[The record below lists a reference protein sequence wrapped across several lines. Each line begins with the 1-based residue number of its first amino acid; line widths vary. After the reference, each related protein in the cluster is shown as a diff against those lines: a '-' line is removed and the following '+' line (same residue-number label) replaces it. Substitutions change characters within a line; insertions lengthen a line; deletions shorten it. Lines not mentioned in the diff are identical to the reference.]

1 MADNYIERQQ
11 EQYEARK
18 AAWKQAQKYG
28 KKKSTTVHPAESA
41 SCTPMTS
48 KSSPSK
54 RRVFITGGAEGIG
67 KAIVEAFCL
76 SGDQVAFCD
85 INEIAGQETAKAT
98 GSIFHKVDVSDK
110 DVLESC
116 MQRILSEWNDI
127 DIIINNVGISQFSS
141 ITETSVEDFDKILS
155 INLRP
160 VFITSRLLAIHRKE
174 QSSPN
179 PYGRIINIC
188 STRYLMSESGS
199 EGYAASKGGIYS
211 LTHALALSLSEWNIT
226 VNSIA
231 PGWIQTHDYDQLR
244 PEDHSQHPSR
254 RVGKPEDFGV
264 SDDES
269 EPHKK
274 EQTAS
279 SGQGYT
285 RTTTARRL
293 FRDPDNKLLGG
304 VASGLAAYFDW
315 DITLVRIL
323 MIVLLFVPY
332 CPMIILYIIGWIIIP
347 EARTA
352 AEKLSMRGEAVT
364 IENIGKTV
372 TDGFERVA
380 DGVNNFVNSDKPRT
394 FLQKVGDVF
403 VTIAAIILKI
413 FLVALVIIC
422 CPVLFVLAVVI
433 VALVFAVIAAL
444 VGGGALLYEML
455 PAIDW
460 TPIATISPVMTL
472 LGTIS
477 GIALIAI
484 PLGAFLY
491 TIMRQL
497 FHWSPMGTGLKWSL
511 FILWVLGLVIVI
523 INLSALGWQL
533 PLYGLH
539 CF

>member
-28 KKKSTTVHPAESA
+28 KKKSTTVHSAESA

-127 DIIINNVGISQFSS
+127 DIIVNNVGISQFSS

-254 RVGKPEDFGV
+254 RVGKPEDI
-264 SDDES
+264 
-269 EPHKK
+269 
-274 EQTAS
+274 
-279 SGQGYT
+279 
-285 RTTTARRL
+285 ARMSL
-293 FRDPDNKLLGG
+293 FLCEENNDFING
-304 VASGLAAYFDW
+304 
-315 DITLVRIL
+315 
-323 MIVLLFVPY
+323 
-332 CPMIILYIIGWIIIP
+332 
-347 EARTA
+347 
-352 AEKLSMRGEAVT
+352 
-364 IENIGKTV
+364 ENITI
-372 TDGFERVA
+372 DG
-380 DGVNNFVNSDKPRT
+380 G
-394 FLQKVGDVF
+394 
-403 VTIAAIILKI
+403 
-413 FLVALVIIC
+413 
-422 CPVLFVLAVVI
+422 
-433 VALVFAVIAAL
+433 
-444 VGGGALLYEML
+444 
-455 PAIDW
+455 
-460 TPIATISPVMTL
+460 MTKKMIYL
-472 LGTIS
+472 E
-477 GIALIAI
+477 
-484 PLGAFLY
+484 
-491 TIMRQL
+491 
-497 FHWSPMGTGLKWSL
+497 
-511 FILWVLGLVIVI
+511 
-523 INLSALGWQL
+523 
-533 PLYGLH
+533 
-539 CF
+539 

>member
-28 KKKSTTVHPAESA
+28 KKKSTTVHPTESA
-41 SCTPMTS
+41 SCTPMAL
-48 KSSPSK
+48 KSDPSK
-54 RRVFITGGAEGIG
+54 RRIFITGGAEGIG

-110 DVLESC
+110 DALESC

-127 DIIINNVGISQFSS
+127 DIIVNNVGISQFSS

-188 STRYLMSESGS
+188 STRYLMSEPGS

-254 RVGKPEDFGV
+254 RVGKPEDI
-264 SDDES
+264 
-269 EPHKK
+269 
-274 EQTAS
+274 
-279 SGQGYT
+279 
-285 RTTTARRL
+285 ARMCL
-293 FRDPDNKLLGG
+293 FLCEENNDFING
-304 VASGLAAYFDW
+304 
-315 DITLVRIL
+315 
-323 MIVLLFVPY
+323 
-332 CPMIILYIIGWIIIP
+332 
-347 EARTA
+347 
-352 AEKLSMRGEAVT
+352 
-364 IENIGKTV
+364 ENITI
-372 TDGFERVA
+372 DG
-380 DGVNNFVNSDKPRT
+380 G
-394 FLQKVGDVF
+394 
-403 VTIAAIILKI
+403 
-413 FLVALVIIC
+413 
-422 CPVLFVLAVVI
+422 
-433 VALVFAVIAAL
+433 
-444 VGGGALLYEML
+444 
-455 PAIDW
+455 
-460 TPIATISPVMTL
+460 MTKKMIYL
-472 LGTIS
+472 E
-477 GIALIAI
+477 
-484 PLGAFLY
+484 
-491 TIMRQL
+491 
-497 FHWSPMGTGLKWSL
+497 
-511 FILWVLGLVIVI
+511 
-523 INLSALGWQL
+523 
-533 PLYGLH
+533 
-539 CF
+539 

>member
-48 KSSPSK
+48 KSAPSK

-67 KAIVEAFCL
+67 KAMVEAFCL
-76 SGDQVAFCD
+76 SGNQVAFCD

-110 DVLESC
+110 DALESC
-116 MQRILSEWNDI
+116 MQRILSDWKDI
-127 DIIINNVGISQFSS
+127 DIIVNNVGISQFSS

-188 STRYLMSESGS
+188 STRYLMSEPGS

-254 RVGKPEDFGV
+254 RVGKPEDI
-264 SDDES
+264 
-269 EPHKK
+269 
-274 EQTAS
+274 AS
-279 SGQGYT
+279 MC
-285 RTTTARRL
+285 L
-293 FRDPDNKLLGG
+293 FLCEENNDFING
-304 VASGLAAYFDW
+304 
-315 DITLVRIL
+315 
-323 MIVLLFVPY
+323 
-332 CPMIILYIIGWIIIP
+332 
-347 EARTA
+347 
-352 AEKLSMRGEAVT
+352 
-364 IENIGKTV
+364 ENITI
-372 TDGFERVA
+372 DG
-380 DGVNNFVNSDKPRT
+380 G
-394 FLQKVGDVF
+394 
-403 VTIAAIILKI
+403 
-413 FLVALVIIC
+413 
-422 CPVLFVLAVVI
+422 
-433 VALVFAVIAAL
+433 
-444 VGGGALLYEML
+444 
-455 PAIDW
+455 
-460 TPIATISPVMTL
+460 MTKKM
-472 LGTIS
+472 IY
-477 GIALIAI
+477 
-484 PLGAFLY
+484 PE
-491 TIMRQL
+491 
-497 FHWSPMGTGLKWSL
+497 
-511 FILWVLGLVIVI
+511 
-523 INLSALGWQL
+523 
-533 PLYGLH
+533 
-539 CF
+539 

>member
-1 MADNYIERQQ
+1 MADNYIEKQQ
-11 EQYEARK
+11 ELYEARK

-28 KKKSTTVHPAESA
+28 KKKSTTVHSAESA

-127 DIIINNVGISQFSS
+127 DIIVNNVGISQFSS

-254 RVGKPEDFGV
+254 RVGKPEDI
-264 SDDES
+264 
-269 EPHKK
+269 
-274 EQTAS
+274 
-279 SGQGYT
+279 
-285 RTTTARRL
+285 ARMCL
-293 FRDPDNKLLGG
+293 FLCEENNDFING
-304 VASGLAAYFDW
+304 
-315 DITLVRIL
+315 
-323 MIVLLFVPY
+323 
-332 CPMIILYIIGWIIIP
+332 
-347 EARTA
+347 
-352 AEKLSMRGEAVT
+352 
-364 IENIGKTV
+364 ENITI
-372 TDGFERVA
+372 DG
-380 DGVNNFVNSDKPRT
+380 G
-394 FLQKVGDVF
+394 
-403 VTIAAIILKI
+403 
-413 FLVALVIIC
+413 
-422 CPVLFVLAVVI
+422 
-433 VALVFAVIAAL
+433 
-444 VGGGALLYEML
+444 
-455 PAIDW
+455 
-460 TPIATISPVMTL
+460 MTKKMIYL
-472 LGTIS
+472 E
-477 GIALIAI
+477 
-484 PLGAFLY
+484 
-491 TIMRQL
+491 
-497 FHWSPMGTGLKWSL
+497 
-511 FILWVLGLVIVI
+511 
-523 INLSALGWQL
+523 
-533 PLYGLH
+533 
-539 CF
+539 